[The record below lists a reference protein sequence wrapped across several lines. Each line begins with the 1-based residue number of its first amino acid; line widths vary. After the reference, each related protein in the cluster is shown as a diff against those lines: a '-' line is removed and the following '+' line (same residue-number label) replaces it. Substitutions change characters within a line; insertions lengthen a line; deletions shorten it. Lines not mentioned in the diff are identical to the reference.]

1 MFTVNC
7 LYSNKYYYEDA
18 LFMNIEQ
25 GFDYVRLNK
34 ISSKLCRDRYIII

>member
-7 LYSNKYYYEDA
+7 LYSTKYYYDNA
-18 LFMNIEQ
+18 LVMDYEQ
-25 GFDYVRLNK
+25 GVDYVRSNK